1 MSALIPPTAS
11 TAYTARMMTAVIL
24 MTNCTRS
31 VHSTA
36 HMPAATEYATVA
48 TKQSP
53 TASTSPEIV
62 MPATLTGCRPSEIV
76 RILIIARV
84 TQPRMMRLIGIAR

>member
-1 MSALIPPTAS
+1 MAS
-11 TAYTARMMTAVIL
+11 TITAVIL
-24 MTNCTRS
+24 ITNCTRS

-36 HMPAATEYATVA
+36 HMPAATEYAIVI
-48 TKQSP
+48 TKQMK
-53 TASTSPEIV
+53 TATTSPDTVI
-62 MPATLTGCRPSEIV
+62 PRICTGCSPSEIV